1 MILKPYELAKV
12 KNNMDF
18 FLFYGKNDGLKSQLV
33 KELLKENIEESVFR
47 YEEKEILDKK
57 ETFFENALS
66 SSLFDNYKIFVI
78 NRCSDKIHELILD
91 LFERQIKDLKVVII
105 CELLDKKSKLRKI
118 FEREKKLACI
128 PTYPDTNEILSKLAL
143 TFFRN
148 NKISISQQN
157 INLIITK
164 CSGDRINLENELK
177 KIKIYLG
184 EKKKIS
190 TEELL
195 KLINLSENHSLSE
208 LIDNCLAKNTFKTV
222 NILNDNN
229 FTNEDCIL
237 ILRTFLHKTKKI
249 LNLSIEFEKN
259 KNLEKTISLA
269 KPPIFWKDKE
279 IVKTQLLKR
288 KPENILNL
296 IKDINK
302 TEIQIKQNFNNS
314 ILIIH
319 DFILEQCTLS
329 SVSNN

>member
-1 MILKPYELAKV
+1 M
-12 KNNMDF
+12 
-18 FLFYGKNDGLKSQLV
+18 
-33 KELLKENIEESVFR
+33 
-47 YEEKEILDKK
+47 
-57 ETFFENALS
+57 
-66 SSLFDNYKIFVI
+66 
-78 NRCSDKIHELILD
+78 
-91 LFERQIKDLKVVII
+91 
-105 CELLDKKSKLRKI
+105 
-118 FEREKKLACI
+118 
-128 PTYPDTNEILSKLAL
+128 
-143 TFFRN
+143 
-148 NKISISQQN
+148 
-157 INLIITK
+157 
-164 CSGDRINLENELK
+164 K
-177 KIKIYLG
+177 KIKIYLKA
-184 EKKKIS
+184 EKKIS

-195 KLINLSENHSLSE
+195 KLINLSENHSFSE
-208 LIDNCLAKNTFKTV
+208 LIDNCLAKNTLKTV

-329 SVSNN
+329 SISNN

>member
-1 MILKPYELAKV
+1 MIVKPYELAKV
-12 KNNMDF
+12 KKNIEF
-18 FLFYGKNDGLKSQLV
+18 FLLYGKNAGLKSQLIT
-33 KELLKENIEESVFR
+33 ELLKGNNKESVFR
-47 YEEKEILDKK
+47 YEEKEILDNR
-57 ETFFENALS
+57 EIFFENALS
-66 SSLFDNYKIFVI
+66 SSLFDNYKILVI
-78 NRCSDKIHELILD
+78 NRCSDKIHELIFD
-91 LFERQIKDLKVVII
+91 LFEKQIKDIKII
-105 CELLDKKSKLRKI
+105 IIAELLEKKSKLRKL
-118 FEREKKLACI
+118 FEKEKNLACI
-128 PTYPDTNEILSKLAL
+128 PTYPDTNEILSQFAL

-148 NKISISQQN
+148 HKISISQQN
-157 INLIITK
+157 INLVVTK
-164 CSGDRINLENELK
+164 CSGDRINLKNELK

-208 LIDNCLAKNTFKTV
+208 LIDNCLAKNTFKTI

-249 LNLSIEFEKN
+249 LSLSIEFEKN
-259 KNLEKTISLA
+259 KNLEKTIALA
-269 KPPIFWKDKE
+269 RPPIFWKDKE

-296 IKDINK
+296 IKNINK
-302 TEIQIKQNFNNS
+302 TELQIKENFNNS

-319 DFILEQCTLS
+319 DFILDQCALGS
-329 SVSNN
+329 SSNN